1 MLKNKKMDTA
11 TLSASAHAMR
21 LDLATGEG
29 LPRNMKNSAVPSAAK
44 IPKNPKA
51 MKYDI
56 ERIIR

>member
-1 MLKNKKMDTA
+1 MDTA

-21 LDLATGEG
+21 LDLATGDG

-51 MKYDI
+51 MKYDMP
-56 ERIIR
+56 RIIR